1 MPETTMPETTMPEI
15 TKIERRDAVRRIL
28 ANRGETIVVCGL
40 GSSTYDVFA
49 AGDDDRN
56 FYLWGAMGGAVMI
69 GLGLAIAQPDKPV
82 LVITG
87 DGEALMG
94 MGALASV
101 AAQNPKNLTIIVLD
115 NAHFVETG
123 MQPSHTAHGVEL
135 AEVATA
141 CGFESTQTI
150 VDYDL
155 LDAYSNTPNAANG
168 PRLAVVKITT
178 DNPDRALPNLD
189 GIYIKNRL
197 RSSLGFQPV

>member
-1 MPETTMPETTMPEI
+1 MTLTPN
-15 TKIERRDAVRRIL
+15 IERREAVRRRL
-28 ANRGETIVVCGL
+28 ENRQNTLVVCGL

-49 AGDDDRN
+49 AGDNDRN

-69 GLGLAIAQPDKPV
+69 GLGLAIAQPDTSV

-101 AAQNPKNLTIIVLD
+101 AAKKPKNLTIIVLD
-115 NAHFVETG
+115 NAHFGETG

-135 AEVATA
+135 DQVAAA
-141 CGFESTQTI
+141 CGFKASQTI
-150 VDYDL
+150 QDNES
-155 LDAYSNTPNAANG
+155 LDAYLETPNAKNG

-178 DNPDRALPNLD
+178 ESPARALPNLD
-189 GIYIKNRL
+189 GVYIKNRF
-197 RSSLGFQPV
+197 RSSLGIQPI

>member
-1 MPETTMPETTMPEI
+1 MPETNIPET

-115 NAHFVETG
+115 NAHFGETG
-123 MQPSHTAHGVEL
+123 MQPSHTALGVEL

-150 VDYDL
+150 VDYDS

>member
-1 MPETTMPETTMPEI
+1 MTVI
-15 TKIERRDAVRRIL
+15 TKIERRNAVRQIL

-115 NAHFVETG
+115 NGHFGETG

-135 AEVATA
+135 AGVATA

-150 VDYDL
+150 IDYDSL
-155 LDAYSNTPNAANG
+155 EAYSNTPNAANG

-197 RSSLGFQPV
+197 RRSLGFQPV

>member
-1 MPETTMPETTMPEI
+1 MTYNTN
-15 TKIERRDAVRRIL
+15 IERRQAVRRIL

-82 LVITG
+82 VVITG

-94 MGALASV
+94 LGALASV
-101 AAQNPKNLTIIVLD
+101 AAQKPDNMTIIVLD
-115 NAHFVETG
+115 NAHFGETG
-123 MQPSHTAHGVEL
+123 MQPSHTGHGVDLTEI
-135 AEVATA
+135 AKG
-141 CGFESTQTI
+141 CGFNNSQTI
-150 VDYDL
+150 NDYDA
-155 LDAYSNTPNAANG
+155 LDAFSNIPNAANG
-168 PRLAVVKITT
+168 PRFAVVKITT

-189 GIYIKNRL
+189 GVYIKNRV
-197 RSSLGFQPV
+197 RSSLGIQPV

>member
-1 MPETTMPETTMPEI
+1 MPETTMTLT

-115 NAHFVETG
+115 NAHFGETG
-123 MQPSHTAHGVEL
+123 MQLSHTAHGVEL
-135 AEVATA
+135 ADVATA
-141 CGFESTQTI
+141 CGFESSQTI
-150 VDYDL
+150 VDYDS

-178 DNPDRALPNLD
+178 DNPERALPNLD